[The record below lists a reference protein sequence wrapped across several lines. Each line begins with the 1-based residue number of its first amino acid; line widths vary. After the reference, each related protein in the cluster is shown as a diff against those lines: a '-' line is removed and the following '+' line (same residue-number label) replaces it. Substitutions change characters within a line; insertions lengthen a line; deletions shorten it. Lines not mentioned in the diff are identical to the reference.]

1 MPMVEIA
8 GFGSNRYQFLA
19 NSTEVLMGPKHADSR
34 TDHDLFRTELV
45 NLIDQRHELVRL
57 ADLINWQAFADE
69 WSPHFVSTT
78 GRPALPTRL
87 MAALLYL
94 KHVYALSDEDT
105 VERWSENP
113 YWQHFSGE
121 RYFQHELPCD
131 PSSLVR
137 GRQRIGEAGCE
148 WLLAQTI
155 EAARR
160 GGVVKRAS
168 LDTVVLDTTVQP
180 KAIAHPTDSRLLNRA
195 REQLVDA
202 AQDAGIA
209 LRQSYARVGK
219 AAEHQA
225 GRYAHAKQ
233 YRRMQ
238 REIRKLR
245 TWLGRVIRDVQRKC
259 GVVSGEIAGA
269 LKAKLEIAQRLH
281 AQRRDSKDKLYAL
294 HAPEVE
300 CIAKGKAR
308 TPYEFG
314 VKASVAVT
322 AKEGLVVGM
331 RSMPGNP
338 YDGHT
343 VDSQLEQIGILT
355 GVTPKIVL
363 ADRGYRGV
371 VPSAG
376 GRLLISHTRRLPK
389 RLKKLLKRRQVVE
402 PMIGH
407 MKSDGLLDRNWLKG
421 ALGDAIHAVMCG
433 AGHNL
438 RMILAHLRVLLL
450 AFIGLL
456 ATAAIALQMPSPR
469 PALRVGR

>member
-1 MPMVEIA
+1 
-8 GFGSNRYQFLA
+8 
-19 NSTEVLMGPKHADSR
+19 MGPKPSESIA
-34 TDHDLFRTELV
+34 DHDLFRTALV

-57 ADLINWQAFADE
+57 AELIDWQAFETE
-69 WSPHFVSTT
+69 WSPQFVSTT

-87 MAALLYL
+87 MASLLYL

-113 YWQHFSGE
+113 YWQHFCGE

-137 GRQRIGEAGCE
+137 WRQRIGEAGCE
-148 WLLAQTI
+148 WLLAQSI
-155 EAARR
+155 EAAHR
-160 GGVVKRAS
+160 GRVITRAS
-168 LDTVVLDTTVQP
+168 LNTVVLDTTVQP
-180 KAIAHPTDSRLLNRA
+180 KAIAHPTDSRLLNKA

-202 AQDAGIA
+202 AQAAGIT

-245 TWLGRVIRDVQRKC
+245 TWLGRVIRDVQRK
-259 GVVSGEIAGA
+259 GGELTGA
-269 LKAKLEIAQRLH
+269 LKAKVDIAQRLH
-281 AQRRDSKDKLYAL
+281 QQRRDSKNKLYAL

-314 VKASVAVT
+314 VKTSVAVT

-343 VDSQLEQIGILT
+343 VDSQIEQIGILT
-355 GVTPKIVL
+355 GTTPKL
-363 ADRGYRGV
+363 ALVDRGYRGV
-371 VPSAG
+371 QASAG
-376 GRLLISHTRRLPK
+376 TRLLVSHTRRLPK
-389 RLKKLLKRRQVVE
+389 NLKKLLKRRQVVE

-407 MKSDGLLDRNWLKG
+407 MKTDGLLDRNWLKG
-421 ALGDAIHAVMCG
+421 ALGDAMHAVLCG

-438 RMILAHLRVLLL
+438 RMILAHLRVLLFAFVGQLML
-450 AFIGLL
+450 AVMC
-456 ATAAIALQMPSPR
+456 ASPTPSSAAAR
-469 PALRVGR
+469 ALR